1 MLAAFAEWKHG
12 GGVSFDCPRE
22 ASAVPSILCVRPDYL
37 TGTGHNIYAASVGW
51 KSGSIPPFSRAYS
64 LACRTVAAIEFRVDV
79 LLHGQLARP
88 SLRPVGDANSSTA
101 GRYSAGAVARA
112 LPHRRLG
119 RPSRPY
125 ALPVDLT
132 RQAMPTSPVAGARS
146 RRILEGFGRP
156 RVAIAGH
163 DRPWRTRVLTT
174 RDDRDFA
181 AHVDYTHFNPVKH
194 GLVKHP
200 AGRLHSSFPQ
210 CVARG
215 LYPAGWIGDNGEPL
229 ETDERR

>member
-1 MLAAFAEWKHG
+1 MAEK
-12 GGVSFDCPRE
+12 RE
-22 ASAVPSILCVRPDYL
+22 R
-37 TGTGHNIYAASVGW
+37 
-51 KSGSIPPFSRAYS
+51 IPPFSKAYS
-64 LACRTVAAIEFRVDV
+64 VACRTIAAIGFRVDRSSSRSTCSTV
-79 LLHGQLARP
+79 AQTCWRRKFKHCGTLFGRCGCTRP
-88 SLRPVGDANSSTA
+88 SASTPGSSFPTICTS
-101 GRYSAGAVARA
+101 GG
-112 LPHRRLG
+112 PC
-119 RPSRPY
+119 
-125 ALPVDLT
+125 